1 MPPRLKALRLK
12 HWLLLAAFVVAAVG
26 SAVFATRFVA
36 QTVYWSMHREEPI
49 EGWMP
54 LRYVAHS
61 HGVEPS
67 LLFDAL
73 DLPPDRWDRRPIRDI
88 AAAQGVPIADVRAK
102 LEGAIAEARLAGET
116 PPAGQP
122 QPPPEQPR

>member
-1 MPPRLKALRLK
+1 MSPRLKALRLK
-12 HWLLLAAFVVAAVG
+12 HWLLLAAFVVAALG

-36 QTVYWSMHREEPI
+36 QTIYWSMHREEPI
-49 EGWMP
+49 ESWMP

-73 DLPPDRWDRRPIRDI
+73 DLPRDRWDRRPIGDI
-88 AAAQGVPIADVRAK
+88 AKAQGVPFVEVKAKIEAAIAD
-102 LEGAIAEARLAGET
+102 ARRTDDA
-116 PPAGQP
+116 PSPA
-122 QPPPEQPR
+122 PEQPR

>member
-1 MPPRLKALRLK
+1 MPPRLKALRLR
-12 HWLLLAAFVVAAVG
+12 HWLLLAAFVAAVLG

-36 QTVYWSMHREEPI
+36 QTIYWSTHREEPI

-67 LLFDAL
+67 VLFDAL
-73 DLPPDRWDRRPIRDI
+73 DLPPDRWDRRPIGDI
-88 AAAQGVPIADVRAK
+88 AEAQGVPVAEVTAK
-102 LEGAIAEARLAGET
+102 LEAAIADARRADG
-116 PPAGQP
+116 AQP
-122 QPPPEQPR
+122 SIPEQPR